1 MNIAHKIKGTNS
13 YKRPFRPVLLSTAK
27 ISSPVSQYFYV
38 RNPRYT
44 NRGKFLKLSDFLA
57 IVMDR
62 DLSGAMIIIEVMPP
76 PLQI

>member
-1 MNIAHKIKGTNS
+1 M
-13 YKRPFRPVLLSTAK
+13 
-27 ISSPVSQYFYV
+27 
-38 RNPRYT
+38 